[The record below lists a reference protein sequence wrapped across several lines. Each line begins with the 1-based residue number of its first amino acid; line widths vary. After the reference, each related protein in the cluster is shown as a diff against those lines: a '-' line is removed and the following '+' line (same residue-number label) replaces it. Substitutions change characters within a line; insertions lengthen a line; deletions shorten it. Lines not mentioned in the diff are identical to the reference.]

1 MLLVALFL
9 ALYYYT
15 KSVDCYLMFCDG
27 NCFWNVKRSVI
38 WVSGAIF
45 LWKIDSFLTK
55 ELWHDLLNLILHRE
69 IQLKSLIFKLNLK
82 RNNVTDNFSHLKLF
96 IHQMKSNSRL
106 SFWFPLWKGN
116 LRSVHFHFQTWKSI
130 PSATQAHH
138 HHMWYVCMRAEKCSA
153 QLFGKQAAWFSVPL
167 QSFGSVALEALSAL
181 MNSLIPKTSAATNSH
196 SKCGCSELQYHR

>member
-69 IQLKSLIFKLNLK
+69 IQLKSLIFNFILK

-96 IHQMKSNSRL
+96 IHQIVVLISLMERKSSLCVFPNLKIYSKCHSSSPPPYVICLYESWKML
-106 SFWFPLWKGN
+106 S
-116 LRSVHFHFQTWKSI
+116 
-130 PSATQAHH
+130 SAI
-138 HHMWYVCMRAEKCSA
+138 W
-153 QLFGKQAAWFSVPL
+153 
-167 QSFGSVALEALSAL
+167 EAS
-181 MNSLIPKTSAATNSH
+181 SLILSSSPKLRQRCVGSSLSSHEFVNSKNF
-196 SKCGCSELQYHR
+196 SCNE